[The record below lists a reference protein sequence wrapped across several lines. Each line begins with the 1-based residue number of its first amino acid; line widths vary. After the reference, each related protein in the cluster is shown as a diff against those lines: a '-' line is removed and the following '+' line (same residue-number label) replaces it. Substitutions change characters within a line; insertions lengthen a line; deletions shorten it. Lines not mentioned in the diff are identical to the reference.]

1 MNEELIFNCK
11 NLSKTYF
18 DSVGRKVQA
27 LKNVSLE
34 IKKGETFGL
43 IGESGSGKTTLGYT
57 MLNLLNSYSGKIYF
71 YGKDISE
78 FNHCQKKEFRRK
90 CQIIFQDPYSSIDG
104 NMSISALIREGLDIH
119 HIGSSKNERN
129 QIVEEIMES
138 VGLDSSMKNR
148 KPETLS
154 GGQRQ
159 RIAIAQALVLHPE
172 FIVCDEIVSS
182 LDVLIQAQVLN
193 LLKDLQNKYFLTY
206 FFISHDLNVVSY
218 MADRIAVMYKG
229 EIVES
234 GTTEKLMKN
243 PEHPYTKALFS
254 YAGLSDRKL

>member
-1 MNEELIFNCK
+1 
-11 NLSKTYF
+11 
-18 DSVGRKVQA
+18 
-27 LKNVSLE
+27 
-34 IKKGETFGL
+34 
-43 IGESGSGKTTLGYT
+43 
-57 MLNLLNSYSGKIYF
+57 
-71 YGKDISE
+71 
-78 FNHCQKKEFRRK
+78 
-90 CQIIFQDPYSSIDG
+90 
-104 NMSISALIREGLDIH
+104 
-119 HIGSSKNERN
+119 
-129 QIVEEIMES
+129 
-138 VGLDSSMKNR
+138 MKNR